1 MIHLVK
7 YPTLNSSGDLEILS
21 GVPPCFLA
29 QRDKKLKATEINNC
43 AVPTAQGTDVR
54 FVDCVIK
61 GKGPFDREPTDTI
74 SQAGWE
80 NQVK

>member
-7 YPTLNSSGDLEILS
+7 YTTLDNSGDLEILS

-29 QRDKKLKATEINNC
+29 QRDKKLKAAEINNC

-54 FVDCVIK
+54 FVDCVVK
-61 GKGPFDREPTDTI
+61 GKGPFDREQIDTV

-80 NQVK
+80 N